1 MSLSESV
8 LDRTDTKAHIAPED
22 LVLAAMHLLPSEEV
36 EAARSHLKAC
46 LPCRQELARVCVDLA
61 ALAFTSKEEKP
72 SLASRERLLAQVAL
86 EKKIV
91 APPVLAAP
99 KPVVA
104 APAPAVAAPTPA
116 VAAPTPA
123 VAAPRPVGAAPK
135 PSVVAPSS
143 ASPEPARRPFADF
156 GRGRG
161 TTLLAEPDEIPSRRP
176 ALERWIGWAT
186 AAVFAVVSVILYT
199 NHRTLNENLAN
210 QAAETQRLNA
220 RAAQSHQL
228 LDALTDPQAI
238 RAMLAPKASLR
249 TAVQGPRGDI
259 TYNPEK
265 GALIFLVGNLDPL
278 QVYKTYQLWLLPAG
292 GRAPIP
298 AGTFHPDEHG
308 NASVIMPKIPSGID
322 TKRFEVTIEDAG
334 GTDKPSGPIVLTTS

>member
-135 PSVVAPSS
+135 PSVVAPS
-143 ASPEPARRPFADF
+143 ASPEPALRPFADF

-278 QVYKTYQLWLLPAG
+278 QVYKTYQLWLLPAAG
-292 GRAPIP
+292 KAPIP

>member
-61 ALAFTSKEEKP
+61 ALAFTSREEKP

-116 VAAPTPA
+116 VAAP
-123 VAAPRPVGAAPK
+123 RPVGAAPK

-143 ASPEPARRPFADF
+143 ASPEPALRPFADF

-238 RAMLAPKASLR
+238 RAMLAPKALLR
-249 TAVQGPRGDI
+249 TVQGPRGDI

-278 QVYKTYQLWLLPAG
+278 QVYKTYQLWLLPAA

>member
-1 MSLSESV
+1 VSLSESV

-143 ASPEPARRPFADF
+143 ASPEPALRPFADF

>member
-1 MSLSESV
+1 VSLSESV

-61 ALAFTSKEEKP
+61 ALAFTSREEKP

-116 VAAPTPA
+116 VAAP
-123 VAAPRPVGAAPK
+123 RPVGAAPK

-143 ASPEPARRPFADF
+143 ASPEPALRPFADF

-238 RAMLAPKASLR
+238 RAMLAPKALLR
-249 TAVQGPRGDI
+249 TVQGPRGDI

-278 QVYKTYQLWLLPAG
+278 QVYKTYQLWLLPAA

>member
-1 MSLSESV
+1 VSLSESV

-61 ALAFTSKEEKP
+61 ALAFTSREEKP

-116 VAAPTPA
+116 VAAP
-123 VAAPRPVGAAPK
+123 RPVGAAPK

-143 ASPEPARRPFADF
+143 ASPEPALRPFADF